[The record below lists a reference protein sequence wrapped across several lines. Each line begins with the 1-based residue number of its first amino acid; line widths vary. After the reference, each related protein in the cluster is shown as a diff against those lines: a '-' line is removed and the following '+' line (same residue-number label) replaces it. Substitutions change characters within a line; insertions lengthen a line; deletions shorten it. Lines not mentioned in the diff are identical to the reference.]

1 MIPRFPL
8 NRFELRAVEKQLTS
22 ELWTAKDQHR
32 LARSRLSDLMRSAPS
47 GIRPSDFT
55 VLKSHDEREA
65 ALEAFSRAL
74 QRFTNFVMHG
84 TVPDDVAGVVHPVES
99 IACDVKREL
108 LRGEAGDLVAS
119 RACISQ
125 IVDQYRAICAV
136 RDLEI
141 SVPDLFIEKL
151 QFWFHITRLR
161 LAWFLRA
168 INILPDFRHTRAARS
183 VLALAVLSPH
193 LVDAL

>member
-1 MIPRFPL
+1 
-8 NRFELRAVEKQLTS
+8 
-22 ELWTAKDQHR
+22 
-32 LARSRLSDLMRSAPS
+32 MRSTPS
-47 GIRPSDFT
+47 GIPPSNST
-55 VLKSHDEREA
+55 LLKSHEEREA
-65 ALEAFSRAL
+65 ALEAFSRAQ

-84 TVPDDVAGVVHPVES
+84 AVPGDVRGVVHQVES
-99 IACDVKREL
+99 IDCDVKREL

-168 INILPDFRHTRAARS
+168 IHILPDFRHTLAARS
-183 VLALAVLSPH
+183 VVALAVLSPH
-193 LVDAL
+193 LVDALY